1 MKLID
6 EFLVSRRRGSEP
18 AAKIQLLH
26 GDLAAIPDEHAV
38 DVLVVS
44 AFPNSYTPSRGT
56 LFEDLY
62 ERGLDMRD
70 VASRKQEDQRTHL
83 GCWISQ
89 PLPRDQVRQF
99 NFKRVVCFEPRYR
112 RFVANSGFDDENLEQ
127 TVGFVFRCLNNFAIP
142 ETTAGNDARRFE
154 ISSVAMPLLAT
165 GNQRVPVEAMLPRL
179 LEAAIFWLEEG
190 LPITELKIVAF
201 SHAEREIAAD
211 LFSAVAATRR
221 AVADQPAEAAVVT
234 VAGDWE
240 IELATMLAGQVIE
253 TCTRQL
259 RDRLMA
265 LAKDNERPT
274 VEALFE
280 RLDRERDIRESA
292 LSTDATTGP
301 VATPP
306 YDVFVSYAHKQGSE
320 VAMFVQALQQKYPGL
335 RIFYDR
341 RVIRPGGQWIK
352 RISYAVH
359 QARAFIAFLS
369 PDYSASPI
377 CWDEFQCAKL
387 KEYNTRASVIKTVR
401 LYSEE
406 DLPPIMGIHT
416 YVDCVEGDLAKL
428 RACAASVLDSA

>member
-1 MKLID
+1 
-6 EFLVSRRRGSEP
+6 
-18 AAKIQLLH
+18 
-26 GDLAAIPDEHAV
+26 
-38 DVLVVS
+38 
-44 AFPNSYTPSRGT
+44 
-56 LFEDLY
+56 
-62 ERGLDMRD
+62 MR
-70 VASRKQEDQRTHL
+70 K
-83 GCWISQ
+83 
-89 PLPRDQVRQF
+89 F

-112 RFVANSGFDDENLEQ
+112 PFVTNSGFDDGNLEQ

-154 ISSVAMPLLAT
+154 ILSVAMPLLAT

-190 LPITELKIVAF
+190 LPIKELKIVAF
-201 SHAEREIAAD
+201 SRAETEIAAH

-221 AVADQPAEAAVVT
+221 AVADQPAEATIMT
-234 VAGDWE
+234 VARDWE
-240 IELATMLAGQVIE
+240 AELATTLAGQVIA

-265 LAKDNERPT
+265 LATDNERPT
-274 VEALFE
+274 VEALFR
-280 RLDRERDIRESA
+280 RLDRERDMRESA
-292 LSTDATTGP
+292 LSTGVTTGP
-301 VATPP
+301 VATPA

-320 VAMFVQALQQKYPGL
+320 VATFVQALQQHYPTL

-341 RVIRPGGQWIK
+341 RAIPPGGQWIK
-352 RISYAVH
+352 RISDAVH
-359 QARAFIAFLS
+359 QARAFIAVLS

-401 LYSEE
+401 LYSEA
-406 DLPPIMGIHT
+406 DLPPIMGIYS

-428 RACAASVLDSA
+428 QACAASVLASA